1 MRRSEMALSRGRREG
16 WPTLLRRVLQVHP
29 ESLLSEQ
36 EPRAIVEAVAEN
48 VRESFMEH
56 TDVNGASS
64 VGCGPMPEV
73 RHRTPKR

>member
-1 MRRSEMALSRGRREG
+1 MRCSEMALSRGHREG
-16 WPTLLRRVLQVHP
+16 SPIRPRRRPKVHP

-36 EPRAIVEAVAEN
+36 EACATVEAVAEN
-48 VRESFMEH
+48 VWEFFMEH

-64 VGCGPMPEV
+64 LGRGLMPEV